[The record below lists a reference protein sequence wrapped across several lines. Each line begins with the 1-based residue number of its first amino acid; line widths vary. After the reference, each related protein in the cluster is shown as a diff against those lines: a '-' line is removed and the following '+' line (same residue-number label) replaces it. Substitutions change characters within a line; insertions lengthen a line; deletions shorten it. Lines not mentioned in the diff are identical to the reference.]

1 MFLQI
6 LSDISSECKE
16 RSVLLYKIFK
26 LYFVENEKKWIV
38 VMNKL
43 KNKIKLYKDFCEI
56 ILSNKFKNVDK
67 IEEINKILQKRKVN
81 EGIQHFF

>member
-26 LYFVENEKKWIV
+26 LYFVEQEKKWIV
-38 VMNKL
+38 VINKL
-43 KNKIKLYKDFCEI
+43 KNKIKHYKDLCKVI
-56 ILSNKFKNVDK
+56 IENKFKNLEK
-67 IEEINKILQKRKVN
+67 IDEIQKVLLNRKIV
-81 EGIQHFF
+81 EGKKN